1 MGHFTFFYV
10 DLFKIFGKYIMLNI
24 YSILY
29 SLISSL
35 FIGLHIFSIKYIQI
49 NFSYSYFILKLII
62 LSILLWIISR
72 VFLYLSFMYTSTST
86 FVHTLLMLSILVSMT
101 LDKIIL
107 KKPIRNPLLYLGLFL
122 VLCGYSLII
131 YCGY

>member
-1 MGHFTFFYV
+1 MEYFTFFYLY
-10 DLFKIFGKYIMLNI
+10 LFKIFGKYIMLNM

-29 SLISSL
+29 SIISSL
-35 FIGLHIFSIKYIQI
+35 FIGLHIFSVKYIQM

-72 VFLYLSFMYTSTST
+72 VFLYLSFLYTSTTT
-86 FVHTLLMLSILVSMT
+86 FVHTLLMLSIIVSLT

-107 KKPIRNPLLYLGLFL
+107 KKPIKNPLLYIGLFFI
-122 VLCGYSLII
+122 LCGYSLII

>member
-1 MGHFTFFYV
+1 M
-10 DLFKIFGKYIMLNI
+10 

-29 SLISSL
+29 SIISSL
-35 FIGLHIFSIKYIQI
+35 FIGLHIFSVKYIQM

-62 LSILLWIISR
+62 LSILLCIISR
-72 VFLYLSFMYTSTST
+72 VFLYLSFLYTSTTT
-86 FVHTLLMLSILVSMT
+86 FVHTLLMLSIIVSLT

-107 KKPIRNPLLYLGLFL
+107 KKPIKNQLLYIGLFL